1 MTRGRRYCPTF
12 RVRLSTPLGPAV
24 LSATYQGL
32 AGLQFPESPPEG
44 LPTEVPPGAPPWL
57 GRAVALLAGYF
68 AGRIPDF
75 SSLPL
80 DLAGTPFQRQVWEE
94 LRTVPPGQTL
104 TYGELA
110 RRLGKPGAARAVGQ
124 ALGANPLPLIIPCH
138 RVTAAHGEPGGY
150 SAGLARKRWLLAHE
164 RLGI

>member
-12 RVRLSTPLGPAV
+12 RVHLTTPLGPAV
-24 LSATYQGL
+24 LSATYLGL
-32 AGLQFPESPPEG
+32 WSLEFAAAPPAE
-44 LPTEVPPGAPPWL
+44 LPREAPPGAPPWL
-57 GRAVALLAGYF
+57 GRAVALLAEYF
-68 AGRIPDF
+68 AGRNPDL

-94 LRTVPPGQTL
+94 LRKVPPGRTL

-124 ALGANPLPLIIPCH
+124 ALRANPLPLFIPCH
-138 RVTAAHGEPGGY
+138 RVTAAGGRLGGY
-150 SAGLARKRWLLAHE
+150 SAGPERKRWLLALE